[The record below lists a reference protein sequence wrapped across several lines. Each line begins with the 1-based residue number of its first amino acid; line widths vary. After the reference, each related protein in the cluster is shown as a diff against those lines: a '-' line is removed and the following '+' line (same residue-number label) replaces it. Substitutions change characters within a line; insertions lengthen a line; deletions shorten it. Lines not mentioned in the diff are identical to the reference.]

1 MRKVS
6 LAILFLFVFHH
17 FIFAQEA
24 VTTFKHDIGLTVFPG
39 NWGNRGSDGELD
51 MELIY
56 RRKIGVG
63 KLRFK
68 IGLDDRALFYPHLG
82 RIANIKT
89 NISDST
95 ETIILSEFVQKTN
108 YVLSIG
114 YEKEWLRYGRYSI
127 IGAID
132 FLGRIRNAD
141 INAREQIQ
149 IAETREIVEVLDET
163 SWRTGNLE
171 LGVILSIGFNIQ
183 ITDSINARLNFGANG
198 NLLYQKLPYWDID
211 KEENL
216 LDDIITTGDLLILQ
230 DLAVTYSF

>member
-24 VTTFKHDIGLTVFPG
+24 VTTFKHDIGLTIFSG

-68 IGLDDRALFYPHLG
+68 IGLDNRALGYSNLG
-82 RIANIKT
+82 RVADIKT
-89 NISDST
+89 SISDST
-95 ETIILSEFVQKTN
+95 NLVVLSVFDQQTN
-108 YVLSIG
+108 YSLSLG
-114 YEKEWLRYGRYSI
+114 YEREWFRYDRYSL

-132 FLGRIRNAD
+132 FFGRIRNVN
-141 INAREQIQ
+141 INAREQIEKVQ
-149 IAETREIVEVLDET
+149 TREVLEVLDET
-163 SWRTGNLE
+163 SWSTRYSE
-171 LGVILSIGFNIQ
+171 LGIVLAIGFNIQ
-183 ITDSINARLNFGANG
+183 ITDRINARVNFGANG
-198 NLLYQKLPYWDID
+198 NLLYQEVPYWGLD
-211 KEENL
+211 KEEKV
-216 LDDIITTGDLLILQ
+216 LDEVITTGDLLMLQ